1 MNICTY
7 IRIKSCGIFGRPR
20 TGLFR
25 WRARDPPI
33 KVGAKSFPG
42 PLWGP
47 FGAVSHPRPV
57 SEGPGARKWPP
68 EAVNDE
74 KLKNDEKPKTSNKL
88 RNIDPPSPSPP
99 LARNSA
105 RPRGGGAGS
114 TARLCVSVCVCS
126 AKAFVEPSYAPPS
139 PSSASCGQSRH
150 EGWALKF
157 DLFVDSSSIFDPRRF
172 FLDFGLRGPF
182 SGPGAIK
189 NQLRMKN
196 CTRGSSS
203 SSSSSSR
210 LASGVVF
217 QILLFLWP

>member
-74 KLKNDEKPKTSNKL
+74 KLKNEEKPKTSNKL

-114 TARLCVSVCVCS
+114 TARLCVCVC
-126 AKAFVEPSYAPPS
+126 APQRLSWS
-139 PSSASCGQSRH
+139 PLTPRPPRPPPRAVRAGMKGGPLSST
-150 EGWALKF
+150 F
-157 DLFVDSSSIFDPRRF
+157 SSILRRSSI
-172 FLDFGLRGPF
+172 LDGFSSISVSGGLFRAPGPSKIN
-182 SGPGAIK
+182 SG
-189 NQLRMKN
+189 
-196 CTRGSSS
+196 
-203 SSSSSSR
+203 
-210 LASGVVF
+210 
-217 QILLFLWP
+217 